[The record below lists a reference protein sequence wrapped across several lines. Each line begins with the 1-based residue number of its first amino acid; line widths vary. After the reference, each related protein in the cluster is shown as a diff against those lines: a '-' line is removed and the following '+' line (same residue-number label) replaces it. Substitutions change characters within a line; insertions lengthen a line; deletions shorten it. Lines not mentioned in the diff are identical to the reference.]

1 MNWLNVDVMSVGAIL
16 SSAYKV
22 TFVVEI
28 VFLACEGKNHS
39 YRARN
44 GLLRESWFCER
55 VMLRIQGTVFECVTS
70 CMVIVLEGCGFKA
83 TGESKRLNGDWSPLL
98 FELVAR
104 TKLNF

>member
-1 MNWLNVDVMSVGAIL
+1 MNRRLF
-16 SSAYKV
+16 SSKV
-22 TFVVEI
+22 N
-28 VFLACEGKNHS
+28 FLFFLKYNLTKVWKKTIATIWRNH
-39 YRARN
+39 
-44 GLLRESWFCER
+44 LLRESWFCEK
-55 VMLRIQGTVFECVTS
+55 VMLRLQGTVVECVTS

>member
-1 MNWLNVDVMSVGAIL
+1 MSVGAIL

-44 GLLRESWFCER
+44 GLLRESWFCEK
-55 VMLRIQGTVFECVTS
+55 VMLGCVEVRIE
-70 CMVIVLEGCGFKA
+70 
-83 TGESKRLNGDWSPLL
+83 
-98 FELVAR
+98 
-104 TKLNF
+104 

>member
-1 MNWLNVDVMSVGAIL
+1 MNRRLF
-16 SSAYKV
+16 SSKV
-22 TFVVEI
+22 K
-28 VFLACEGKNHS
+28 FLFFLKFNLTKVWKKTIATIW
-39 YRARN
+39 RN
-44 GLLRESWFCER
+44 PLLRESWFCEK
-55 VMLRIQGTVFECVTS
+55 VMLRLQGTVVERVTS